1 MGWGG
6 GGKGW
11 GGSGKDGW
19 GGNKGGWTT
28 AWQPWFQKQPWG
40 KGGDKAKG
48 KGKGGRAK
56 GHRDMGFTNEQK
68 VWIGGIPEN
77 ATFKELFEL
86 LKPAGA
92 KWCECFDGNGKGT
105 GVACFSSQEEA
116 QEAIAKFQGSP
127 LNGAPL
133 QLDVWEKKPKTT

>member
-1 MGWGG
+1 MAQADRPSWHPADPFPGVSFPRCHGLG
-6 GGKGW
+6 RRRQGLGR
-11 GGSGKDGW
+11 
-19 GGNKGGWTT
+19 
-28 AWQPWFQKQPWG
+28 PWG